1 LKFRFTIIV
10 FILGCII
17 CLPAVL
23 TARAD
28 ELSFPFEFE
37 PPLIEEAG
45 EYNRVTME
53 GCELWRITGKPV
65 VPFKGVAVLI
75 PPEREVAG
83 VRYQTGKEI
92 TLPGSYYLEPGGACY
107 PLSRPD
113 LKREVTPDPDI
124 YNSLLSYPGRIL
136 ADINR
141 QEKTGYSLLYFNLYP
156 LNYLPAAREI
166 SYYRSIRI
174 VITLKDLSRKRSARL
189 PAVRGLSGDME
200 AVAALVVNPELI
212 PTYRPPLRSSA
223 VDPLESYSQVIITG
237 NALASSF
244 EHLRDHRISRGV
256 SSTIVTVED
265 IVADP
270 DYRWD
275 GAYGDDVAWAD
286 DTAARIR
293 NFIRDAYGNWETE
306 YILLGGDYSV
316 VPFRLFWV
324 VAKDP
329 DLEWPYITEMPSDN
343 YFGCLDGSYNSN
355 GNSRWG
361 EETDGVEGGDV
372 DLTFEVHVGRAGV
385 NSAEQ
390 IGNLTDKIIAYEE
403 SNSEII
409 KEVLMAGEHLGF
421 GGDSEYAKPSMEEI
435 RLGSS
440 AHGYTTAGFVENSWF
455 ESTDTLYHMDGIW
468 SSSTLIGRINSG
480 IALTNH
486 LGHASKTYCMKLH
499 IGDFSS
505 FTNTDYFFG
514 YSQGCSPG
522 RFDTGGSWCEEIT
535 RNEYGAFAFI
545 GNVRYGFGLSN
556 STDGPS
562 QKFQR
567 PFWDGLVSE
576 GIKEIGKLNSYS
588 KEYNIP
594 RINEPVSRWVYYEV
608 TLFGDPATRLHDG
621 STSPTPIPS
630 ATPTAT
636 PTTTPTVQSTRSP
649 SPTPTAIPSATPY
662 LTPVPTIK
670 PSSTPTP
677 LPTTTPTA
685 IPSATPHLTP
695 IEPSSTPTSTPTPSP
710 TTTCCGTTT
719 PTATLEPSITPTPSV
734 ATPTVTPSP
743 GPTSSP
749 PESITCLAGDGDYNG
764 DGTSEIAIYRPGIG
778 LWAIRGMSRFYFGG
792 GDDIPVPGDYR
803 GDGTTAAAVFRS
815 AQSLW
820 LIRGLSSFYF
830 GASTDWPV
838 PGDYDGDGSHEPG
851 IFREESGLWAVRD
864 LTRVYFGGDGDLPVP
879 GDYTGEGTI
888 EIGIFR
894 PGTGLWALR
903 GVNRVYF
910 GRSGDSLIPADYD
923 GDGEEE
929 IAVFRAPIGLCAIRG
944 MTRLY
949 FGNGSDSPVPADYA
963 GTGSVGVGIFREAP
977 GLWAIQKVTRVYFG
991 GVGDILVTK

>member
-1 LKFRFTIIV
+1 
-10 FILGCII
+10 
-17 CLPAVL
+17 
-23 TARAD
+23 
-28 ELSFPFEFE
+28 
-37 PPLIEEAG
+37 
-45 EYNRVTME
+45 M
-53 GCELWRITGKPV
+53 
-65 VPFKGVAVLI
+65 
-75 PPEREVAG
+75 
-83 VRYQTGKEI
+83 
-92 TLPGSYYLEPGGACY
+92 
-107 PLSRPD
+107 
-113 LKREVTPDPDI
+113 
-124 YNSLLSYPGRIL
+124 
-136 ADINR
+136 
-141 QEKTGYSLLYFNLYP
+141 GYRLLYFNLYP
-156 LNYLPAAREI
+156 LNYIPASREI
-166 SYYRSIRI
+166 SYYRSIRVI
-174 VITLKDLSRKRSARL
+174 ITLKDTSRKRMARL
-189 PAVRGLSGDME
+189 PSVRGLSADRE

-212 PTYRPPLRSSA
+212 LAYQPPDRRSA

-244 EHLRDHRISRGV
+244 EHLRYHRISRGV
-256 SSTIVTVED
+256 SSIIVTVED
-265 IVADP
+265 IVSDP
-270 DYRWD
+270 DYRCA
-275 GAYGDDVAWAD
+275 GAYGDGVAWAD

-293 NFIRDAYGNWETE
+293 NFIRDAYQNWETE

-324 VAKDP
+324 VAEDP
-329 DLEWPYITEMPSDN
+329 DPGGPYITEMPSDN
-343 YFGCLDGSYNSN
+343 YYGCLDGSYNYN

-361 EETDGVEGGDV
+361 EETDGAGGGDV

-403 SNSEII
+403 SNSEIT
-409 KEVLMAGEHLGF
+409 KEVLMAGEYLGF
-421 GGDSEYAKPSMEEI
+421 GGDSEYAMPSMEEI

-440 AHGYTTAGFVENSWF
+440 AHGYTTAGFVDNSWF
-455 ESTDTLYHMDGIW
+455 ESSDTLYDMDGSW

-486 LGHASKTYCMKLH
+486 LGHASKTYCMKLN
-499 IGDFSS
+499 ISDFSS

-514 YSQGCSPG
+514 YSQGCNPG

-535 RNEYGAFAFI
+535 RNEYGAVAFI

-621 STSPTPIPS
+621 SASPTPIPT
-630 ATPTAT
+630 ATPTST
-636 PTTTPTVQSTRSP
+636 PTTTPTVQPTRSS
-649 SPTPTAIPSATPY
+649 SPTPTAIPSSTLY

-677 LPTTTPTA
+677 DPP
-685 IPSATPHLTP
+685 PSPRITCPG
-695 IEPSSTPTSTPTPSP
+695 TSTPP
-710 TTTCCGTTT
+710 
-719 PTATLEPSITPTPSV
+719 ATLEPSIAPTPSV

-749 PESITCLAGDGDYNG
+749 PESITYLAGDGDYNG
-764 DGTSEIAIYRPGIG
+764 DGTAEIAIYRPGTG
-778 LWAIRGMSRFYFGG
+778 LWAIRRMSRFYFGG

-803 GDGTTAAAVFRS
+803 GDGTTAAAVFRP

-830 GASTDWPV
+830 GASTDRPV

-991 GVGDILVTK
+991 GGGDIPVTK